1 MLELN
6 RPKGVSDF
14 EAALRMIALSVGH
27 AELRHSIKGARLAVR
42 ETMKGRPRIANM
54 VLIGLAT
61 IVVLFSVCSMVIV
74 KTMYD
79 KQFQRADKP
88 KFSGYLRYGDVDG
101 YDRRVVRFR
110 SGDNTL
116 AGYVYGEHNDKG
128 LVVIAHGL
136 GGGAESY
143 LAETLYFVD
152 NGWRVFSF
160 DCTGSHESEGKGTIG
175 LPQSVLDL
183 NSALG
188 YIKSDSTLNDLP
200 IMLYGHSWGG
210 YAVAAVLNYDHDI
223 AAAASIAGFN
233 APMEILFEQAKEMMG
248 AVAYV
253 EYPFL
258 WAYQAMLFGRAAR
271 LTAVDGINSADTVVM
286 IIHGDKDT
294 AISYG
299 GASIIAHKSEI
310 TNPNVVCKTCADENH
325 NGHRDLFRSEA
336 AVEYINRKNQA
347 YQELC
352 DLYNGSIPDDIVAD
366 YYANVDRTLASE
378 LDIGF
383 MDEINRFFEHRLPD

>member
-1 MLELN
+1 V
-6 RPKGVSDF
+6 R
-14 EAALRMIALSVGH
+14 EAAR
-27 AELRHSIKGARLAVR
+27 R
-42 ETMKGRPRIANM
+42 RPRIAKV

-61 IVVLFSVCSMVIV
+61 IVILFSVCSMVVV

-79 KQFQRADKP
+79 RQFQRADKP
-88 KFSGYLRYGDVDG
+88 RFSGYLTYGDVDG

-110 SGDNTL
+110 SGGNTL
-116 AGYVYGEHNDKG
+116 VGYVYGEHNDKG

-188 YIKSDSTLNDLP
+188 YIESDNSLNDLP
-200 IMLYGHSWGG
+200 VMLYGHSWGG
-210 YAVAAVLNYDHDI
+210 YAVAAVLNNDHDI

-248 AVAYV
+248 SIAYV

-258 WAYQAMLFGRAAR
+258 WAYQTMLFGRAAR
-271 LTAVDGINSADTVVM
+271 LTAVDGVNSADTAAM
-286 IIHGDKDT
+286 IIHGDKDGT
-294 AISYG
+294 VSYG
-299 GASIIAHKSEI
+299 GASIMAHKREI
-310 TNPNVVCKTCADENH
+310 TNPNVVYKTCTAENH
-325 NGHRDLFRSEA
+325 NGHRNLFRSEV
-336 AVEYINRKNQA
+336 AVEYTNQKNRV
-347 YQELC
+347 YQELH
-352 DLYNGSIPDDIVAD
+352 DLYNGSIPDGVLAD
-366 YYANVDRTLASE
+366 YYSNIDKTLASE
-378 LDIGF
+378 VDTGF
-383 MDEINRFFEHRLPD
+383 MDEINRFFERRLPN

>member
-1 MLELN
+1 M
-6 RPKGVSDF
+6 R
-14 EAALRMIALSVGH
+14 EAAR
-27 AELRHSIKGARLAVR
+27 R
-42 ETMKGRPRIANM
+42 RPRIAKV

-61 IVVLFSVCSMVIV
+61 IVILFSVCSMVVV

-79 KQFQRADKP
+79 RQFQRADKP
-88 KFSGYLRYGDVDG
+88 RFSGYLTYGDVDG

-110 SGDNTL
+110 SGGNTL
-116 AGYVYGEHNDKG
+116 VGYVYGEHNDKG

-183 NSALG
+183 NVALD
-188 YIKSDSTLNDLP
+188 YVESDSTLKDLP

-210 YAVAAVLNYDHDI
+210 YAVAAVLNYGRDI

-233 APMEILFEQAKEMMG
+233 APMEILFEQAREMMG
-248 AVAYV
+248 AFAYV

-258 WAYQAMLFGRAAR
+258 WAYQTMLFGRAAR
-271 LTAVDGINSADTVVM
+271 LTAVDGTNSADTAVM
-286 IIHGDKDT
+286 VIHGDKDKT
-294 AISYG
+294 VSYDSAG
-299 GASIIAHKSEI
+299 IIAHKSEI
-310 TNPNVVCKTCADENH
+310 TNPNVVYKTCTTENH
-325 NGHRDLFRSEA
+325 NGHSNLFRSDA
-336 AVEYINRKNQA
+336 AVQYIGRQNQV
-347 YQELC
+347 YR
-352 DLYNGSIPDDIVAD
+352 DLRDRHNGSIPDDVMAD
-366 YYANVDRTLASE
+366 YYANMDKTLASE
-378 LDIGF
+378 LDTGF
-383 MDEINRFFEHRLPD
+383 MDEINRFFERRLPN

>member
-1 MLELN
+1 MGPY
-6 RPKGVSDF
+6 RRSW
-14 EAALRMIALSVGH
+14 RQH
-27 AELRHSIKGARLAVR
+27 AELWHSIKGAWLTVR
-42 ETMKGRPRIANM
+42 GTTKRRPRIANA
-54 VLIGLAT
+54 VLIGLAA
-61 IVVLFSVCSMVIV
+61 IVILFSVCSMVIV

-88 KFSGYLRYGDVDG
+88 KFSGYLTYGDVDG

-110 SGDNTL
+110 SGGNTL

-143 LAETLYFVD
+143 VAETLYFVD

-160 DCTGSHESEGKGTIG
+160 DCTGSYESEGKGTIG

-188 YIKSDSTLNDLP
+188 YIESDSALKDLP
-200 IMLYGHSWGG
+200 VMLYGHSWGG
-210 YAVAAVLNYDHDI
+210 YAVAAVLNYGHDI

-233 APMEILFEQAKEMMG
+233 APMEILFERATKMMG
-248 AVAYV
+248 AFAYV

-258 WAYQAMLFGRAAR
+258 WAYQTMLFGRAAR
-271 LTAVDGINSADTVVM
+271 LTAVDGINSADTAVM

-294 AISYG
+294 TVSYDSAG
-299 GASIIAHKSEI
+299 IIAHRSEI
-310 TNPNVVCKTCADENH
+310 TNPNVVYRACTAENH
-325 NGHRDLFRSEA
+325 NGHRNLFRSEA
-336 AVEYINRKNQA
+336 AAEYANQRNQV
-347 YQELC
+347 YRELY
-352 DLYNGSIPDDIVAD
+352 DLYNGSIPDDVLSD
-366 YYANVDRTLASE
+366 YYADTDKTLVSE
-378 LDIGF
+378 LGPGL
-383 MDEINRFFEHRLPD
+383 MEEINRFFERRLPD